1 MAVLREVKFEVTLV
15 EDADHAQLFGAIESF
30 GRRCRRYEAGRCNIG
45 RMEKLSF
52 RVTVVMERYPT
63 HNRWNSVQWRVVEV
77 LPDEGTYTGPTA
89 IDNAPDA
96 LPGTLRMAH
105 PGYELGIFRDE
116 AEGYYLNVQAPEP
129 AIFAI
134 WRFNEDETEAIPH
147 SVTLSYNEAAR
158 RMDAQEKVDRVAMPP
173 ELFEML
179 SAWVAAN
186 YEPPKKKQRIRPE
199 SFKSK
204 EGRYKSG
211 M

>member
-1 MAVLREVKFEVTLV
+1 
-15 EDADHAQLFGAIESF
+15 
-30 GRRCRRYEAGRCNIG
+30 
-45 RMEKLSF
+45 MEKISF

-63 HNRWNSVQWRVVEV
+63 NNRWRSEQWRVVDV
-77 LPDEGTYTGPTA
+77 LPDEGEFAAPTEVA
-89 IDNAPDA
+89 VPANVV
-96 LPGTLRMAH
+96 PGTLRIAH

-147 SVTLSYNEAAR
+147 AVTLSYNEAAR

-173 ELFEML
+173 ELLETL
-179 SAWVAAN
+179 SAWVAEN
-186 YEPPKKKQRIRPE
+186 YEPPKKKPRIRPE

>member
-1 MAVLREVKFEVTLV
+1 
-15 EDADHAQLFGAIESF
+15 
-30 GRRCRRYEAGRCNIG
+30 
-45 RMEKLSF
+45 MEKISF

-63 HNRWNSVQWRVVEV
+63 NNRWNSVQWRVVEV
-77 LPDEGTYTGPTA
+77 LPDEGEYAAPTEV
-89 IDNAPDA
+89 APPA
-96 LPGTLRMAH
+96 GAASGTLRVAH

-134 WRFNEDETEAIPH
+134 WRFNEDESEAIPH

-158 RMDAQEKVDRVAMPP
+158 RMDAQEKVDRVPMPP
-173 ELFEML
+173 ALLETL
-179 SAWVAAN
+179 SAWVAEH

>member
-1 MAVLREVKFEVTLV
+1 
-15 EDADHAQLFGAIESF
+15 
-30 GRRCRRYEAGRCNIG
+30 
-45 RMEKLSF
+45 MEKISF

-63 HNRWNSVQWRVVEV
+63 NNRWRSEQWRVVDV
-77 LPDEGTYTGPTA
+77 LPDEGEFAAPTEVA
-89 IDNAPDA
+89 VPANVA
-96 LPGTLRMAH
+96 PGTLRIAH

-147 SVTLSYNEAAR
+147 AVTLSYNEAAR

-173 ELFEML
+173 ELLETL
-179 SAWVAAN
+179 SAWVAEN
-186 YEPPKKKQRIRPE
+186 YEPPQKKPRIRPE